1 VDPRRHRE
9 PSDEAPRRRHDDDRR
24 RTDIPVRNG
33 DDRRL
38 EVAPARGVR
47 MNPERERLLAGNG
60 SSRDRND
67 DRRPPRDDRYDR
79 RY

>member
-1 VDPRRHRE
+1 
-9 PSDEAPRRRHDDDRR
+9 
-24 RTDIPVRNG
+24 VRNG
-33 DDRRL
+33 IDRRE

-60 SSRDRND
+60 FGRDRND
-67 DRRPPRDDRYDR
+67 DRRPPHDERYDR